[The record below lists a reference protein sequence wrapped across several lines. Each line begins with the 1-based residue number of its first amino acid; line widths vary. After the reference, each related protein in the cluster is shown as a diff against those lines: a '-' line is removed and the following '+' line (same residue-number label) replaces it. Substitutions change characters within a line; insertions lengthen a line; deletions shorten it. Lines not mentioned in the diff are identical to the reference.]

1 MDEGTANAIRAYQAK
16 KKLPVNG
23 IPSRALL
30 ERLESELLQNRPNA
44 QPAPTPLGLNTC
56 VPGAKLDCAIHP
68 A

>member
-1 MDEGTANAIRAYQAK
+1 MDEGTANAIRSYQAR

-30 ERLESELLQNRPNA
+30 ERLESELFQNRPNA
-44 QPAPTPLGLNTC
+44 QPAPTPLGLNSC
-56 VPGAKLDCAIHP
+56 VPGAGVDCAIHP